1 MKRMKVL
8 RSMDDVPEFENE
20 DQEAEFWATHELGDE
35 IIDQMGP
42 PPDGLLP
49 PPDSHPRPPL

>member
-1 MKRMKVL
+1 MVVL

-20 DQEAEFWATHELGDE
+20 DQEAEFWATHELSDE

-49 PPDSHPRPPL
+49 PSDSHPRPPL